1 MEEAALTRTITDAV
15 SAESIAGYLISFPEK
30 VLYSHPHEPGQNYKE
45 GRQIVT
51 FMQMLTKQKVQL
63 NNQLEKL
70 LYQYFSE
77 ILVYCRNGIPEWLLR
92 LLVKYPSAKQV
103 KRAGEKMLL
112 CIKGISPAK
121 AKALKAKAA
130 ASDQELSEGIRHLIS
145 QTAKELL
152 HKRRLIKK
160 EEKRITEKYKDDAQ
174 VKLVESIK
182 GIGLAS
188 AVRIM
193 LEIEDVNRFFTVKQ
207 ITAYFGV
214 HPTFKQSGDGTW
226 NIKMSKK
233 GRPEIRGVLY
243 NSCRVTRHV

>member
-1 MEEAALTRTITDAV
+1 
-15 SAESIAGYLISFPEK
+15 
-30 VLYSHPHEPGQNYKE
+30 
-45 GRQIVT
+45 
-51 FMQMLTKQKVQL
+51 
-63 NNQLEKL
+63 
-70 LYQYFSE
+70 
-77 ILVYCRNGIPEWLLR
+77 
-92 LLVKYPSAKQV
+92 
-103 KRAGEKMLL
+103 MLL

-233 GRPEIRGVLY
+233 GRSEIRGVLY